1 MSPLLKNLIIIV
13 ITIGSL
19 IIVVLG
25 FKLMSAEDDWLC
37 QNGQWVK
44 HGNPSSPM
52 PEAGCGPEKPTFYD
66 GEIIE
71 QTPNLI
77 KIEELNGTQISFFVD
92 NNTKVIQVDGNAV
105 DTAYLHQ
112 SYKISAGLLK
122 GAKETFYA
130 EEIKILTEPNIIVSQ
145 PTNQAEIGLP
155 VIISGEARVFEN
167 TFSYRI
173 KDAQGKILMENQ
185 AMANAPDAGQY
196 GQFEISINYP
206 QPGTANGTIEV
217 FEYSA
222 KDGSEI
228 NKVTIPIVFKQVESI
243 TVTVYFSNDKKDP
256 EALDCANVYSVDR
269 RISKTQAIA
278 QAALTELLN
287 GPYPAERQEGYLTN
301 INQGVKIQSLT
312 IENEIAKV
320 DFNKTLDQA
329 VGGSCRV
336 AAIRAQITKTLEQF
350 STVKQ
355 IIISIDGRTED
366 ILQP

>member
-1 MSPLLKNLIIIV
+1 MSPLSKNLIIIV
-13 ITIGSL
+13 ITVGSL
-19 IIVVLG
+19 IIAVLG
-25 FKLMSAEDDWLC
+25 FKLLSVEDNWLC

-44 HGNPSSPM
+44 HGNPNSPR
-52 PEAGCGPEKPTFYD
+52 PETGCGPEKPDFYD

-77 KIEELNGTQISFFVD
+77 KIEELNGNQISFFID
-92 NNTKVIQVDGNAV
+92 KNTKVTQVDGNVV
-105 DTAYLHQ
+105 DTSYLHQ

-145 PTNQAEIGLP
+145 PANQAEIGLP
-155 VIISGEARVFEN
+155 VIIKGEARVFEN

-173 KDAQGKILMENQ
+173 KDAQGKILMENH
-185 AMANAPDAGQY
+185 AMANAPDTGLY
-196 GQFEISINYP
+196 GPFEISANYP
-206 QPGTANGTIEV
+206 QPETANGTIEV

-228 NKVTIPIVFKQVESI
+228 NKVTIPVVFKPVESI
-243 TVTVYFSNDKKDP
+243 SVKVFFSNDKKDP

-269 RISKTQAIA
+269 RIPKTEAVA
-278 QAALTELLN
+278 RLALTELLN
-287 GPYPAERQEGYLTN
+287 GPYSFEREEGYLTN

-312 IENEIAKV
+312 IENEIARV
-320 DFNKTLDQA
+320 DFDKTLDQA

-336 AAIRAQITKTLEQF
+336 AAIRAQISKTLEQF

-355 IIISIDGRTED
+355 IIISINGRTED

>member
-1 MSPLLKNLIIIV
+1 
-13 ITIGSL
+13 
-19 IIVVLG
+19 
-25 FKLMSAEDDWLC
+25 
-37 QNGQWVK
+37 
-44 HGNPSSPM
+44 M
-52 PEAGCGPEKPTFYD
+52 PDFGCGPEKPKFYD

-77 KIEELNGTQISFFVD
+77 KIEELNGNQISFFID
-92 NNTKVIQVDGNAV
+92 SNTKVTQVDGNVV
-105 DTAYLHQ
+105 DTAYLHK
-112 SYKISAGLLK
+112 SYKINAGLLK

-155 VIISGEARVFEN
+155 ALIKGEARVFEN

-173 KDAQGKILMENQ
+173 KDAQGKILMENN
-185 AMANAPDAGQY
+185 AMTNASDAGQY
-196 GQFEISINYP
+196 GQFEISANYP
-206 QPGTANGTIEV
+206 QPETNNGTIEV

-228 NKVTIPIVFKQVESI
+228 NKMTIPVVFKPVESI
-243 TVTVYFSNDKKDP
+243 TVKVYFSNDKKDP
-256 EALDCANVYSVDR
+256 EALDCANVYNVDR
-269 RISKTQAIA
+269 RIPKTEAMA
-278 QAALTELLN
+278 RLALTELLN
-287 GPYPAERQEGYLTN
+287 GPYPAEKQEGYLTN

-320 DFNKTLDQA
+320 DFDKTLEQA

-336 AAIRAQITKTLEQF
+336 LAIRAQITETLKQF
-350 STVKQ
+350 PSVKEVV
-355 IIISIDGRTED
+355 ISIDGRTED